1 MYNINNITREEL
13 NCIQLQLDFKTF
25 KIQARNTEQEKEKS
39 ENNDGKGKT
48 TVRQCHDQKT

>member
-1 MYNINNITREEL
+1 MYNINNVTREEL

-39 ENNDGKGKT
+39 KNNDGKGKT
-48 TVRQCHDQKT
+48 TAR